1 MPILKGVSS
10 CISPELLK
18 VLAEMGHSD
27 QIVIAD
33 ANFPAASIA
42 SHCPGGHDIP
52 RILRGICKLLP
63 LDQYVD
69 CPAQVMAK
77 MECDKDMEIP
87 IIDEYVKI
95 MSEAE
100 NREVED
106 WRVINVE
113 YVERFEFYER
123 AKKCYAVIATGET
136 SQYANIILQKGVI
149 TNPEY

>member
-1 MPILKGVSS
+1 MPVLKGISS
-10 CISPELLK
+10 VMTPELLK

-42 SHCPGGHDIP
+42 SHCPAGLIRLDGHDIP
-52 RILRGICKLLP
+52 RILHGICKLLP
-63 LDQYVD
+63 LDQYVE

-87 IIDEYVKI
+87 IIDEYIKI

-100 NREVED
+100 GKEVK
-106 WRVINVE
+106 VE

-149 TNPEY
+149 KNPE